1 MSANTPTTYS
11 ELYTDALQRV
21 REPTTSNA
29 TAIDIMKRY
38 LNQGLQD
45 IHVQQNWPWAER
57 RAILQTK
64 ASYSTGTVAISTS
77 TRTTVTGTST
87 LWTTDNGYGVN
98 NVAAGDKICFSGGTD
113 VYTVSSTSSATSL
126 TLAEKYVGAT
136 SLTAATYFAFRDE
149 YALAADFWRL
159 IDQRSFTLAL
169 PIPILSRQ
177 EYYAQIV
184 RNNAPGQPR
193 VSTVIDLAPSASV
206 SPQPRVVFHPPP
218 SLVYNLPY
226 RYITTYLATSSAGVA
241 ASQLSADADE
251 PIIPLRYRHMLVFY
265 AIAEWYRDRKD
276 DGRAASA
283 RSAFEDTLR
292 RAAND
297 SAPERDHPRFVVQ
310 SSPYRRGVAGYAV
323 GGRRYSTGTAFDELR
338 DR

>member
-1 MSANTPTTYS
+1 MSATTPATYE
-11 ELYTDALQRV
+11 ELYVDALQRV
-21 REPTTSNA
+21 REPTTSNT
-29 TAIDIMKRY
+29 TAIEIMKRY

-45 IHVQQNWPWAER
+45 VHVQQDWPWAER

-64 ASYSTGTVAISTS
+64 ASYATGTVAISTAA
-77 TRTTVTGTST
+77 RTTVTGTST
-87 LWTTDNGYGVN
+87 LWTTDNGYGVG
-98 NVAAGDKICFSGGTD
+98 NVAAGDKICFAGAVD
-113 VYTVSSTSSATSL
+113 VYTVATVAGAGSL
-126 TLAEKYVGAT
+126 TLEEKWVGAA
-136 SLTAATYFAFRDE
+136 SLTASTYYAFRDE
-149 YALAADFWRL
+149 YALASDFWRL
-159 IDQRSFTLAL
+159 IDQRSFTLAI
-169 PIPILSRQ
+169 PIPILGRQ

-184 RNNAPGQPR
+184 RNNTPGQPR

-206 SPQPRVVFHPPP
+206 ARQPRVVFHPPP

-226 RYITTYLATSSAGVA
+226 RYITTNLAVSSAGVQGA
-241 ASQLSADADE
+241 QLSSTTDE

-265 AIAEWYRDRKD
+265 ALAEWYRDRKD
-276 DGRAASA
+276 DTRAASA